1 MNKLKVEATSSGK
14 ETTAEDGRTTV
25 TITQIG
31 ESAARSAAKA
41 KQLQTRSQKPTVLY
55 SHDLVRPRAGSAPTS
70 DTSKLQQAA
79 VEFTTSLDL
88 NKPSVSHP
96 PPAPAGSIDPPSS
109 DVDSETSD
117 EDDDDQTTNDDM
129 ADDKSLQ
136 PQPFTGKPTD
146 DADEFYRQFEKY
158 VAYKELTAEKQFAM
172 LKVLLAGQAGLWLEG
187 LPTEKKNS
195 LTTLKASFEATYIKP
210 LYMKY
215 RSAKDIFTRKQGDER
230 VDDYIAHVQRLAR
243 NIGAD
248 DNMTMYAIING
259 LKPNIAAYVTQK
271 DPKTT
276 QEVIDAARVAELTNP
291 SITLYH
297 DDISDKMSQVQ
308 MEVRRLAQRLDR
320 ATTSAIAAS
329 SRSPSQER
337 RVTFQPQPQYQSGRG
352 GGARPARRYE
362 GQKFQST
369 TGPGRPFRRWSPARP
384 GPQQSQGQERE
395 KCNKCGYNQHVHPQ
409 YCPAVNQRCNFC
421 TKIGHFH
428 RVCRAAA
435 QSRQNQQQ

>member
-1 MNKLKVEATSSGK
+1 MNNLKIEATTSGK
-14 ETTAEDGRTTV
+14 EPNVYSFTAEGLPIV
-25 TITQIG
+25 KYSG
-31 ESAARSAAKA
+31 EAVFRAAAGA
-41 KQLQTRSQKPTVLY
+41 KQLETRSKKPTVFY
-55 SHDLVRPRAGSAPTS
+55 SHDLVRPRSGSAPTS
-70 DTSKLQQAA
+70 DTGKLQQAA
-79 VEFTTSLDL
+79 KEFTDSQDL
-88 NKPSVSHP
+88 SKPSASNP
-96 PPAPAGSIDPPSS
+96 SPAGNIDPPSS
-109 DVDSETSD
+109 NVDSEAS
-117 EDDDDQTTNDDM
+117 DDDSESNTTDDDM

-187 LPTEKKNS
+187 LPTEKKSS
-195 LTTLKASFEATYIKP
+195 LATLKASFEATYIKP

-291 SITLYH
+291 SIALYH

-320 ATTSAIAAS
+320 ATTSAVTAS
-329 SRSPSQER
+329 SRSPSPER
-337 RVTFQPQPQYQSGRG
+337 RVTFQPQPQHQQSGRG
-352 GGARPARRYE
+352 SGARPARQYE
-362 GQKFQST
+362 GPKFQSDA
-369 TGPGRPFRRWSPARP
+369 GRGRSPRWSPARP
-384 GPQQSQGQERE
+384 GPQETQGQQGQ
-395 KCNKCGYNQHVHPQ
+395 KCSRCGYNEHVHPQ

-421 TKIGHFH
+421 SKMGHFH
-428 RVCRAAA
+428 RVCRAAQA
-435 QSRQNQQQ
+435 RRQQNQ